1 MQRGFPWRYSEWN
14 RTNNG
19 WFKRQTMWILASTC
33 PRKRSFRTVEK
44 KKKRISR
51 LNLSF
56 YSLPSGNTSDV
67 ELNISWEINKRE
79 AWFWNFSDLASSYFS
94 DCLLKI
100 WLFNG
105 VLSVVDVEWR
115 FRNILFISVRIIL
128 FINYFSYSRV
138 YLILIGF
145 FIKYF
150 KYSISNLMKSIGI
163 FF

>member
-1 MQRGFPWRYSEWN
+1 MIQETNDVNFSLNMPAETQFPDSW
-14 RTNNG
+14 
-19 WFKRQTMWILASTC
+19 
-33 PRKRSFRTVEK
+33 K

-105 VLSVVDVEWR
+105 VLSVVEWR
-115 FRNILFISVRIIL
+115 FWNILFISVRIIL
-128 FINYFSYSRV
+128 FINYINYFSYSRV

-145 FIKYF
+145 FYK
-150 KYSISNLMKSIGI
+150 I
-163 FF
+163 FQI